1 MTSATRT
8 LPVRIAPL
16 AADDRAA
23 WELLARAYKN
33 FYATATTDAQ
43 YAAAWQRL
51 LLQDGVHGL
60 AAFADGRL
68 VGIAHYL
75 FHTGVWARTSCY
87 AGLSP
92 VAGAGPAGISRGRRQ
107 PEGHSRVHGVPA
119 AVHPGR
125 STDRAATRAARRD
138 FLMLEAAALAAYACM
153 GAHLRRWFVEARGRR
168 PFNRICSALLA
179 AAGCGLL
186 FSRRAS

>member
-87 AGLSP
+87 LQDLFTAP
-92 VAGAGPAGISRGRRQ
+92 
-107 PEGHSRVHGVPA
+107 
-119 AVHPGR
+119 
-125 STDRAATRAARRD
+125 
-138 FLMLEAAALAAYACM
+138 
-153 GAHLRRWFVEARGRR
+153 EARGHGVAR
-168 PFNRICSALLA
+168 ALIERVAEQARAQGA
-179 AAGCGLL
+179 ARYYWHTQEHNAVARLLYNKIGKYAGFIRYDFALP
-186 FSRRAS
+186 AA